1 MYCFACLCISCIQF
15 RVQSNSSAFSVS
27 SGTQKFWELI
37 RGVSGIS
44 LSWNFQPEKG
54 SGSLQ
59 IVRLRSSRGAL
70 PNVIFHWDLGYL
82 SKCVNI
88 VPTRAIESPKKVLE
102 HGQIS
107 NGDYHYIFKRM

>member
-54 SGSLQ
+54 SAERFQGGS
-59 IVRLRSSRGAL
+59 
-70 PNVIFHWDLGYL
+70 PKCVIFHWDLGYL